1 MSTLARRLLP
11 GAGVDRRAVA
21 ALTAGHLGADLFQG
35 AVPALVPFLI
45 RDRGMSYADAGLI
58 VLAGSLA
65 SSFLQP
71 LAGLVGDR
79 LRSPWMPPLGLLLA
93 AAGLAAG
100 TAATGFAAIAAALLV
115 GGLGVA
121 LFHPEAVR
129 AARTAAGANPGSA
142 LAVFAVG
149 GNLGFALGPALVV
162 PLAAAFGLEAAGLV
176 ALIPLAAAALVVA
189 GRARAGPEGTA
200 RAGEI
205 PVGARDWRVFSFA
218 SAAATART
226 GFAFGLMAF
235 VPSWFA
241 AELGS
246 SVALGSAAV
255 AAMLVA
261 GAAGTYLGGRLGDA
275 YGRALVILVSLA
287 VVVPLAVALPFADAV
302 PAVALLVLIGV
313 AMDANFY
320 PLVIVAQ
327 DALPDRVGLAS
338 GVVIGVSVGLGAG
351 CTTLLGALADA
362 RGLEAALWG
371 CTALAILA
379 LVFAA
384 AGLCR
389 TAPRRPGWGLR
400 GMRRSREFADVG
412 LQSAPAGR
420 ESP

>member
-1 MSTLARRLLP
+1 
-11 GAGVDRRAVA
+11 
-21 ALTAGHLGADLFQG
+21 
-35 AVPALVPFLI
+35 
-45 RDRGMSYADAGLI
+45 
-58 VLAGSLA
+58 
-65 SSFLQP
+65 
-71 LAGLVGDR
+71 
-79 LRSPWMPPLGLLLA
+79 
-93 AAGLAAG
+93 
-100 TAATGFAAIAAALLV
+100 
-115 GGLGVA
+115 
-121 LFHPEAVR
+121 
-129 AARTAAGANPGSA
+129 
-142 LAVFAVG
+142 
-149 GNLGFALGPALVV
+149 
-162 PLAAAFGLEAAGLV
+162 
-176 ALIPLAAAALVVA
+176 
-189 GRARAGPEGTA
+189 
-200 RAGEI
+200 
-205 PVGARDWRVFSFA
+205 
-218 SAAATART
+218 
-226 GFAFGLMAF
+226 MAF

-287 VVVPLAVALPFADAV
+287 VVVPLAVALPFAAAV

>member
-1 MSTLARRLLP
+1 MTALARRLLP

-45 RDRGMSYADAGLI
+45 RDRGLSYADAGLI

-100 TAATGFAAIAAALLV
+100 TAVTGFAAIAAALLV

-129 AARTAAGANPGSA
+129 AARVAAGPNPGSA

-149 GNLGFALGPALVV
+149 GNLGFAIGPALVV
-162 PLAAAFGLEAAGLV
+162 PLAAAFGLQAAGAV
-176 ALIPLAAAALVVA
+176 ALIPLLAAGVVVA
-189 GRARAGPEGTA
+189 GERHVRGAVPTTAAPAPAGS
-200 RAGEI
+200 
-205 PVGARDWRVFSFA
+205 RDWRRFSLA

-235 VPSWFA
+235 IPSWFA
-241 AELGS
+241 EELGS

-255 AAMLVA
+255 AAMLIA
-261 GAAGTYLGGRLGDA
+261 GAGGTYLGGRLSDA
-275 YGRALVILVSLA
+275 YGRARVILVSLA
-287 VVVPLAVALPFADAV
+287 VVVPLAVALPFAPV
-302 PAVALLVLIGV
+302 IVAVALLVLIGV

-351 CTTLLGALADA
+351 CTAVLGALVDA
-362 RGLEAALWG
+362 HGLQAALWG
-371 CTALAILA
+371 CVGLAALALA
-379 LVFAA
+379 CAA
-384 AGLCR
+384 AGLLQAPYR
-389 TAPRRPGWGLR
+389 SKVQLTA
-400 GMRRSREFADVG
+400 
-412 LQSAPAGR
+412 Q
-420 ESP
+420 

>member
-1 MSTLARRLLP
+1 MTALAQRVLP

-21 ALTAGHLGADLFQG
+21 SLTVGHLGADLFQG
-35 AVPALVPFLI
+35 AVPALVPFLV
-45 RDRGMSYADAGLI
+45 RDRGLSYADAGLI

-71 LAGLVGDR
+71 LAGMLGDR
-79 LRSPWMPPLGLLLA
+79 LRAPWLPPLGLVLA

-100 TAATGFAAIAAALLV
+100 TAATTFAAIAAALLV

-129 AARTAAGANPGSA
+129 AARLAAGPAPGSA

-162 PLAAAFGLEAAGLV
+162 PLAAAFGIEAAGAV
-176 ALIPLAAAALVVA
+176 ALVPLAAAALVA
-189 GRARAGPEGTA
+189 GASRRRRGEAAAGAAELPATG
-200 RAGEI
+200 
-205 PVGARDWRVFSFA
+205 RDWRVFSLA

-235 VPSWFA
+235 IPSWFA

-246 SVALGSAAV
+246 SLALGSAAV

-261 GAAGTYLGGRLGDA
+261 GAVGTYLGGRLGDA
-275 YGRALVILVSLA
+275 YGRAKVILVSLA
-287 VVVPLAVALPFADAV
+287 LVVPLAALLPFIPAV
-302 PAVALLVLIGV
+302 PAVALLVVIGV

-327 DALPDRVGLAS
+327 DALPDRIGLAS
-338 GVVIGVSVGLGAG
+338 GVVIGVSVGIGAG
-351 CTTLLGALADA
+351 CTAVLGALADA

-371 CTALAILA
+371 CLALAVLA
-379 LVFAA
+379 LVCAA
-384 AGLCR
+384 AGL
-389 TAPRRPGWGLR
+389 RRPER
-400 GMRRSREFADVG
+400 
-412 LQSAPAGR
+412 AGTVWA
-420 ESP
+420 